1 MNEGRLSVHVP
12 VLLKETIDV
21 LNPRTGGIYLDGTV
35 GGGGHAAAILAA
47 SAPAGRLL
55 GLDRDPDAIGRARR
69 RLAEYEGR
77 FELFEASFA
86 EMERVPALRDVRLDG
101 ALLDLGVSS
110 DQIDEKARGFS
121 YRQDAPLDMRMGPR
135 GVPARDWVSRADF
148 ETLAGVLRTYGEERH
163 ARAIARAI
171 MREREREPID
181 TTGRLRAVVES
192 AVPGS
197 GHPLKSVARVF
208 QALRITVNDEL
219 TALET
224 GLRQCVDRLK
234 DGARL
239 AVIAYHS
246 LEDRIV
252 KHTFRALA
260 TDCVC
265 PPDFP
270 VCRCD
275 KVAEAAVLTPRP
287 IRPGADEVA
296 ANPRA
301 RTAHLRAIERRR
313 VA

>member
-1 MNEGRLSVHVP
+1 MNGGKMSVHVP

-21 LNPRTGGIYLDGTV
+21 LNPRTGGIYLDGTL

-77 FELFEASFA
+77 FELFETSFA

-101 ALLDLGVSS
+101 ALLDLGISS

-135 GVPARDWVSRADF
+135 GDPARDWVSRADF

-171 MREREREPID
+171 IREREREPID

-192 AVPGS
+192 AVPAS

-260 TDCVC
+260 TDCIC

-275 KVAEAAVLTPRP
+275 KVAEAVVLTPRP
-287 IRPGADEVA
+287 IRPGADEVT

-301 RTAHLRAIERRR
+301 RSARLRAIERRR